1 MIRDSMDRVDR
12 HEPAFGN
19 VVHLA
24 VDGRPVAI
32 ESTGSQPNIRSRRT
46 GSRMRKL
53 YFAVIVAA
61 CGVNGASAE
70 EPAKV
75 DFVRDVQPL
84 FKAHCTS
91 CHGSKQQKNG
101 FRLDRR
107 RDALRGGV
115 ANQIA
120 PGNSEASHFYFRLVG
135 DRDGLQMPPDGPL
148 SPEQIKL
155 LKAWIDQGAVW
166 PDEASGETPSPPPN
180 PKATRMM
187 ELLREGDRAAFHTML
202 QTEPRIAKLR
212 GPGGTTPLM
221 SAALYGDAESVRLL
235 LEAGA
240 DPNNPNEVGATA
252 LMWAVDDLD
261 KSRLLIRSGADVN
274 SRSENGRTPLLIA
287 ATRPGSYDVVKLL
300 LDHKANPS
308 QVVNTYKG
316 PMTPLRLAAEAGD
329 EALLRLLLDRG
340 ADPKAMGGTLPLLA
354 AMNANDPGCV
364 NLTLKNADRAS
375 LKRSGLFLTPPFGTP
390 SALRDTKAVKV
401 FFEAGADVAAKDPAG
416 RTLLMLAVSSDDV
429 PVETLEV
436 LIGLGVDIN
445 GISSDGKTALDFAQ
459 QVGRQPVVD
468 LLKKFGA
475 KPGRKVVQ
483 ASVQPKPAT
492 SVRAAVERSLPLLQR
507 ADVMFIRKSGCV
519 SCHNNSLT
527 AMTVAA
533 AREAGI
539 PVDEKIARS
548 QRNEIGVYL
557 EAWRERV
564 LQGMGV
570 PGDSNTVN
578 YLLVGLAAD
587 GYPADAATD
596 AMARYLKNDQMPDG
610 RWRLIANRPP
620 LESSEF
626 DVAALSMRA
635 IQIYAP
641 KALRTEYEKSVW
653 RTADWLRS
661 AKPKSTADRAGQ
673 ILGLTWAGDS
683 KDSLKKLA
691 TQLLAEQQA
700 DGGWSQLPNMA
711 SDAFATGQVLS
722 ALHLSGAVSATDPA
736 YQRGVKYLL
745 STQLEDG
752 SWHVR
757 TRAIP
762 FQPHFEG
769 GFPHGRDQWISSAA
783 TNWAVMALI
792 PAAK

>member
-1 MIRDSMDRVDR
+1 MWKVYFVALVMSYGHRGACAE
-12 HEPAFGN
+12 EP
-19 VVHLA
+19 V
-24 VDGRPVAI
+24 
-32 ESTGSQPNIRSRRT
+32 
-46 GSRMRKL
+46 K
-53 YFAVIVAA
+53 
-61 CGVNGASAE
+61 

-91 CHGSKQQKNG
+91 CHGPKQQKNG

-107 RDALRGGV
+107 RDAFRGGV

-135 DRDGLQMPPDGPL
+135 DRDGLQMPPEGPL
-148 SPEQIKL
+148 SAEQIKVI
-155 LKAWIDQGAVW
+155 KAWIDQGAVW
-166 PDEASGETPSPPPN
+166 PDEASGETPARPAD
-180 PKATRMM
+180 PKATRLMA
-187 ELLREGDRAAFHTML
+187 LLRQGDRAAFRTLLKEDL
-202 QTEPRIAKLR
+202 QAAKLQ
-212 GPGGTTPLM
+212 GPDGSTPLM
-221 SAALYGDAESVRLL
+221 YAVLYGDAESVRLL

-240 DPNNPNEVGATA
+240 DTNTRNDVGATA
-252 LMWAVDDLD
+252 LMWAVNDLD
-261 KSRLLIRSGADVN
+261 KTRLLIRGSADVN
-274 SRSENGRTPLLIA
+274 ARSDDGRTPLLIA
-287 ATRPGSYDVVKLL
+287 ATWPGSFAVIKLL

-329 EALLRLLLDRG
+329 EAVLRLLVDRK
-340 ADPKAMGGTLPLLA
+340 ADAKAMGGTLPLLA
-354 AMNANDPGCV
+354 AMYTNDPSCV
-364 NLTLKNADRAS
+364 NLTLKNADRAA
-375 LKRSGLFLTPPFGTP
+375 LKGSGIFLVPPFGSP
-390 SALRDTKAVKV
+390 SALRDTKSVKA
-401 FFEAGADVAAKDPAG
+401 FFDAGADVTAKDPAG
-416 RTLLMLAVSSDDV
+416 RSLLMLAISSDDV
-429 PVETLEV
+429 PVETLET
-436 LIGLGVDIN
+436 LISLGADVN
-445 GISSDGKTALDFAQ
+445 VVAADGKTALDFAQ
-459 QVGRQPVVD
+459 QSGRKPVVD
-468 LLKKFGA
+468 LLVKSGA
-475 KPGRKVVQ
+475 KPGKFLVPLKI
-483 ASVQPKPAT
+483 QPKPAT

-507 ADVMFIRKSGCV
+507 ADVTFVKKSGCV

-533 AREAGI
+533 ARQVGI

-548 QRNEIGVYL
+548 QRKETGVYL

-578 YLLVGLAAD
+578 YLLVGLAAEE
-587 GYPADAATD
+587 YPADLATD
-596 AMARYLKNDQMPDG
+596 SMAVYLKNDQMPDG
-610 RWRLIANRPP
+610 RWRLISNRPP

-626 DVAALSMRA
+626 EVVALTMRA
-635 IQIYAP
+635 LQIYSP
-641 KALRTEYEKSVW
+641 KALRTDYEKSVW
-653 RTADWLRS
+653 RAADWLRS
-661 AKPKSTADRAGQ
+661 AKPTSTADRAGQ
-673 ILGLTWAGDS
+673 MLGLTWAGDS

-691 TQLLAEQQA
+691 ANMLAEQKE
-700 DGGWSQLPNMA
+700 DGGWSQLPSMA
-711 SDAFATGQVLS
+711 SDAFATGQVLT
-722 ALHLSGAVSATDPA
+722 ALHLSGAVIAPDPA

-757 TRAIP
+757 SRAIP

-769 GFPHGRDQWISSAA
+769 GFPHGPDQWISAAA